1 MPNLSSFNI
10 ELSKNHAFLH
20 NDRSLIPDYIYSD
33 FSDKNECDFSADFA
47 YVKNFIQL
55 EKNLPNTYKVEYF
68 NCNYSS
74 GFAGALLR
82 DKNSGNYIIAFR
94 GTDKLVDS
102 LS

>member
-47 YVKNFIQL
+47 YVKNFSQL
-55 EKNLPNTYKVEYF
+55 EKIYQIHIRLNILIVII
-68 NCNYSS
+68 
-74 GFAGALLR
+74 LLVLLEHCLEI
-82 DKNSGNYIIAFR
+82 KIAVII
-94 GTDKLVDS
+94 L
-102 LS
+102 